1 MSLRRPGLLQSREP
15 HARKKAFLWPQLACN
30 LAACARMPVGG
41 RRMNRAIVLILC
53 LISAGAIAAY
63 AHFFHERGEPA
74 AVYVISQ
81 RTPEAKPKPPATTNI
96 DPGDLAGLARALQRE
111 LKRVGCYS
119 GEITGVW
126 TTSSRMAMKAF
137 TQRVNATLPIDAPD
151 PVLLSLVQA
160 HQDKACD
167 TACPAG
173 QTATE
178 GGACVPD
185 AALVKAAKPSTGETV
200 PEAAKDKASA
210 APPAAGAAAALMLA
224 KPGAGSPADA
234 KEGGHPATA
243 KPPPREGSSS
253 EKKAPGERATTAS
266 GGPVPP
272 EGMRE
277 KRPRRTD
284 QTANPRPPKV
294 VRDVLKAL
302 GF

>member
-1 MSLRRPGLLQSREP
+1 
-15 HARKKAFLWPQLACN
+15 
-30 LAACARMPVGG
+30 
-41 RRMNRAIVLILC
+41 MNRAIVLILC

-63 AHFFHERGEPA
+63 AHFFREQGEPT

-81 RTPEAKPKPPATTNI
+81 PLPEAKPKPAAATNI
-96 DPGDLAGLARALQRE
+96 DPGDRAALARALQRE

-137 TQRVNATLPIDAPD
+137 TQRVNATLPVDTPD

-160 HQDKACD
+160 HTD
-167 TACPAG
+167 TACGTVCPAG

-178 GGACVPD
+178 GGVCVPE
-185 AALVKAAKPSTGETV
+185 AMLVKAAKPSTSEETE
-200 PEAAKDKASA
+200 PDTAKNKAGA

-224 KPGAGSPADA
+224 KPGAGAASDVKTPAPDETRPA
-234 KEGGHPATA
+234 GVKPAT
-243 KPPPREGSSS
+243 RETPAS
-253 EKKAPGERATTAS
+253 EKNPPGERTAAPD
-266 GGPVPP
+266 GPAPP

-277 KRPRRTD
+277 KRPRRSD
-284 QTANPRPPKV
+284 QTTSPRPPKV

-302 GF
+302 GFN

>member
-1 MSLRRPGLLQSREP
+1 
-15 HARKKAFLWPQLACN
+15 
-30 LAACARMPVGG
+30 
-41 RRMNRAIVLILC
+41 MNRAIVLILC

-63 AHFFHERGEPA
+63 AHFFHERGEPT
-74 AVYVISQ
+74 AVYVVSQ
-81 RTPEAKPKPPATTNI
+81 RPPEAKPKPPATTNI
-96 DPGDLAGLARALQRE
+96 DPGDRAGLTRALQRE
-111 LKRVGCYS
+111 LRRVGCYS

-137 TQRVNATLPIDAPD
+137 TQRVNATLPIDTPD

-160 HQDKACD
+160 HPDGACG
-167 TACPAG
+167 TPCPAG

-178 GGACVPD
+178 GDACVPD
-185 AALVKAAKPSTGETV
+185 AALVAPDTT
-200 PEAAKDKASA
+200 KDKTGAL
-210 APPAAGAAAALMLA
+210 PPAAGAAAALMLA
-224 KPGAGSPADA
+224 KPGAGSPADTKA
-234 KEGGHPATA
+234 AAPDEARPAA
-243 KPPPREGSSS
+243 IKPPSREGPAP
-253 EKKAPGERATTAS
+253 EKKAPSERAGVS

>member
-1 MSLRRPGLLQSREP
+1 
-15 HARKKAFLWPQLACN
+15 
-30 LAACARMPVGG
+30 
-41 RRMNRAIVLILC
+41 MNRAIVLILC

-63 AHFFHERGEPA
+63 AHFFHERGEPT
-74 AVYVISQ
+74 AVYVVSQ
-81 RTPEAKPKPPATTNI
+81 RSHGAKPKPPATTNI
-96 DPGDLAGLARALQRE
+96 DPGDRAALARALQRE

-137 TQRVNATLPIDAPD
+137 TQRVNATLPIDTPD

-160 HQDKACD
+160 HPDGACG
-167 TACPAG
+167 TPCPDG

-185 AALVKAAKPSTGETV
+185 AALVKAVRPATSDETA
-200 PEAAKDKASA
+200 PDAAKDKAGTV
-210 APPAAGAAAALMLA
+210 PPAAAAALMLA

-234 KEGGHPATA
+234 KAGGPDEAGPAA
-243 KPPPREGSSS
+243 IKPPPREGPAS
-253 EKKAPGERATTAS
+253 EKKAPGERAAAS